1 MRVGQVSRFS
11 VDETCYT
18 IKFGKTDQSLLTS
31 FAIFK
36 NSSCFRIGLV
46 IHFSSA
52 SCPHLGF

>member
-36 NSSCFRIGLV
+36 NSSSKIPLA
-46 IHFSSA
+46 SA
-52 SCPHLGF
+52 SA